1 LRRGEGVTE
10 VEVGTVGEWEIR
22 REGAVREKR
31 EERRERGRF
40 RDVKRE
46 REREREVLERG
57 GGQLERETGRDR
69 GIE

>member
-31 EERRERGRF
+31 DERRERGGLEMS
-40 RDVKRE
+40 RE
-46 REREREVLERG
+46 RESERG
-57 GGQLERETGRDR
+57 GRKRGGQLERETGRDR